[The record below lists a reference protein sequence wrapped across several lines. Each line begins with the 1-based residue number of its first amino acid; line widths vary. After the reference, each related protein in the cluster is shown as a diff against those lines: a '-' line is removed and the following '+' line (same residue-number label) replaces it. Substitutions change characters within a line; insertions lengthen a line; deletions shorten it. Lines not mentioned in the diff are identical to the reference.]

1 MYRILKIKNKI
12 MKHKALCIVVSLLIF
27 IGALNWG
34 LVGIGGFLNMDLNV
48 VDMLFGSFLLG
59 ANIIYILICLA
70 GIAFDVSFFRC
81 PDCCS
86 CNSCGVKK
94 EEKPVADSEPV
105 ESAEESTPETPEPA
119 AEEAPAEPTTCPK
132 CGGEMTE
139 GHTCPMP
146 EGGEGQ

>member
-1 MYRILKIKNKI
+1 

-34 LVGIGGFLNMDLNV
+34 LVGVGGFLNMDLNV

-59 ANIIYILICLA
+59 ANIIYVLIGLA
-70 GIAFDVSFFRC
+70 GVAFIVNFFRC
-81 PDCCS
+81 PDCCA
-86 CNSCGVKK
+86 CNTCGVKK
-94 EEKPVADSEPV
+94 EEEKPV
-105 ESAEESTPETPEPA
+105 
-119 AEEAPAEPTTCPK
+119 EEAPAEPTEPATCPK